1 VSHFS
6 DTTIPKIALH
16 APALPEGKALKAAL
30 LVGLAYYLG
39 AKLGFALTLKPSP
52 ISTLWPPNSIVLAAL
67 LLTPIRSWWLVLLG
81 ALPAHLAVQL
91 PLGFPPGLVLGW
103 YISNCSEAL
112 IGAAIVRH
120 LTKGELRFDRSRHVG
135 VFIVGAA
142 FVGTIL
148 SCFLDAG
155 FVTLNHVAESGFWDL
170 WRTRLFSNMLATL
183 TLVPVIV
190 SWSTEGFTDL
200 GRASTARQLEIALLT
215 AGLLLVS
222 ALIFNGEQAGFST
235 SPILPYVPLPFVLW
249 AAVRA
254 GARGTSTFLL
264 IIAAWAIWGAVHG
277 RGPFLTSSP
286 AENALAIQLFMI
298 VFSIPLL
305 MLAAVIKERGDMEV
319 RSRENEERLN
329 LTLGAAQLGT
339 WEWRIGQDVGWWSER
354 SRQLLG
360 LDGNGPDVT
369 LAAFLSAIAQED
381 RSRVQTAILGALE
394 DGRPYECEFRV
405 IQSGSEPRWILAKGK
420 TLYDESGR
428 PTRMLG
434 VNVDITEQKN
444 TETLRREEVALRES
458 EGRLREM
465 ANAMPQIVW
474 TARGDGRLE
483 SFNRRWYEMT
493 GDAESVIADQSWL
506 SMTHPDDQQRTRD
519 SWLHSVATGE
529 PCEVEHRLRMAGT
542 GDYRWHLA
550 RAHSVRDASGR
561 IIRWYG
567 SCTDIQDQK
576 IVEQELRETQQ
587 QLESRVMER
596 TADLSAA
603 VVALEAEIADRIT
616 AEQSLRSS
624 EERFGKAFHSSPHG
638 IAIVRQG
645 DYRIVEVNEKWEM
658 MFGHSRNDVV
668 GRTGEELNMIVDER
682 ELSAAR
688 MQLEAEGFLHEFEM
702 ELRTRGGEI
711 LQVLLVADTME
722 MASEQCFIVNV
733 RDVTERRQAEV
744 AAEAQ
749 RRELAHLSRVASLG
763 ELSGALAHELNQ
775 PLAAILANTRA
786 AQRIMSRNAP
796 DLVEIRAIL
805 EDIVVD
811 DRRAGQV
818 IGRLRA
824 LLKKGEMRTSEVN
837 LNDLVGEVRDLLHS
851 ELIRRR
857 VATDIRLTPVMPK
870 VLGDRIEL
878 QQVILNLIS
887 NACDAMAGRPADHR
901 LLTISS
907 SMTADGWVELSVQDR
922 GTGIPP
928 ERLEQIF
935 DAFFT
940 TKASGLGL
948 GLAICRSIVN
958 AHGGRLWAVNNP
970 LGGATFHMALDP
982 AGRPNKLRVQK

>member
-1 VSHFS
+1 M
-6 DTTIPKIALH
+6 
-16 APALPEGKALKAAL
+16 
-30 LVGLAYYLG
+30 LVCLAYYLG
-39 AKLGFALTLKPSP
+39 ARLGFALTLKPSP

-67 LLTPIRSWWLVLLG
+67 LLTPTRSWWLVLLG
-81 ALPAHLAVQL
+81 ALPAHLAVQI
-91 PLGFPPGLVLGW
+91 PLGFPPGMILGW

-120 LTKGELRFDRSRHVG
+120 LVKGELRFDRSRDVG
-135 VFIVGAA
+135 VFIFGAA
-142 FVGTIL
+142 FMGTFV

-155 FVTLNHVAESGFWDL
+155 FVALSHTSQDSFWQL
-170 WRTRLFSNMLATL
+170 WRTRLFANFLASL
-183 TLVPVIV
+183 ALVPVIV
-190 SWSTEGFTDL
+190 SWSREGFSDL
-200 GRASTARQLEIALLT
+200 GRASAARQLEIALLT
-215 AGLLLVS
+215 AGLLLAS
-222 ALIFNGEQAGFST
+222 ALVFNGEQAGFST

-254 GARGTSTFLL
+254 GARGTSSFLL
-264 IIAAWAIWGAVHG
+264 IITGWAIWGAVHG

-286 AENALAIQLFMI
+286 AENAFAIQLFLI
-298 VFSIPLL
+298 VFSVPLL
-305 MLAAVIKERGDMEV
+305 MLAAVIEERRDIEV

-329 LTLGAAQLGT
+329 LTLSAAQLGT
-339 WEWRIGQDVGWWSER
+339 WEWRVGEDTGWWSEK
-354 SRQLLG
+354 SNHILG
-360 LDGNGPDVT
+360 LAPGRDLSLG
-369 LAAFLSAIAQED
+369 AFLSAVVPED
-381 RSRVQTAILGALE
+381 RSRVQGAIEGALDE
-394 DGRPYECEFRV
+394 GKPYECEFRV
-405 IQSGSEPRWILAKGK
+405 LQPGSEPRWVLAKGK
-420 TLYDESGR
+420 TLYDGSGR

-434 VNVDITEQKN
+434 VNVDITQQKN
-444 TETLRREEVALRES
+444 AEALRREEAALRES
-458 EGRLREM
+458 EGRLRDM

-474 TARGDGRLE
+474 TAAADGRLE
-483 SFNRRWYEMT
+483 YFNQRWHDMT
-493 GDAESVIADQSWL
+493 GASDSVILDQSWL
-506 SMTHPDDQQRTRD
+506 SMTHPEDQEKTRD
-519 SWLHSVATGE
+519 AWVHSVTTGE
-529 PCEVEHRLRMAGT
+529 PCEVEHRLRVANT
-542 GDYRWHLA
+542 GEYRWHLA
-550 RAHSVRDASGR
+550 RAHPVRDASGT
-561 IIRWYG
+561 IVRWYG

-576 IVEQELRETQQ
+576 SVEQELRDIQQ
-587 QLESRVMER
+587 QLESRVTER

-616 AEQSLRSS
+616 AERALRSS

-638 IAIVRQG
+638 ITIIRQR

-658 MFGHSRNDVV
+658 MFGYSRYDAL

-682 ELSAAR
+682 QSTAAR
-688 MQLEAEGFLHEFEM
+688 MQLEADGVLHEHEM
-702 ELRTRGGEI
+702 ELRTRAGAI
-711 LQVLLVADTME
+711 LHVLLVADTME
-722 MASEQCFIVNV
+722 MAGEQCFIVNV
-733 RDVTERRQAEV
+733 RDVTERKQAEV

-786 AQRIMSRNAP
+786 AQRMMSRNSP

-818 IGRLRA
+818 IGRLRT
-824 LLKKGEMRTSEVN
+824 LLKKGETRTSEVS
-837 LNDLVGEVRDLLHS
+837 LNDLVEEVRDLLHS

-857 VATDIRLTPVMPK
+857 VTTDIRLSRVKPVL
-870 VLGDRIEL
+870 LGDRVEL

-901 LLTISS
+901 LLTISTS
-907 SMTADGWVELSVQDR
+907 ITPDGWVELAVQDR

-928 ERLEQIF
+928 ERLDQVF

-940 TKASGLGL
+940 TKTSGLGL

-970 LGGATFHMALDP
+970 FGGATFHLALDP
-982 AGRPNKLRVQK
+982 AGRSNKPAVQS

>member
-1 VSHFS
+1 
-6 DTTIPKIALH
+6 
-16 APALPEGKALKAAL
+16 L

-67 LLTPIRSWWLVLLG
+67 LLTPTRWWWLILVG

-120 LTKGELRFDRSRHVG
+120 LVKGALRFDRSHHVG
-135 VFIVGAA
+135 VFIFGAA
-142 FVGTIL
+142 FVGTL
-148 SCFLDAG
+148 MSCFLDVG
-155 FVTLNHVAESGFWDL
+155 FVTLNHAAESGFWDL
-170 WRTRLFSNMLATL
+170 WRTRLFSNVLASL

-190 SWSTEGFTDL
+190 SWNTAGFADL
-200 GRASTARQLEIALLT
+200 GRASTARHLEVGLLT
-215 AGLLLVS
+215 GGLLVAS
-222 ALIFNGEQAGFST
+222 ALVFNGEQAGFST

-264 IIAAWAIWGAVHG
+264 IIAGWAIWGAVHG

-286 AENALAIQLFMI
+286 AENALTIQLFLI

-305 MLAAVIKERGDMEV
+305 MLAAVIEERRDIEA
-319 RSRENEERLN
+319 RSRESEERLS
-329 LTLGAAQLGT
+329 LTLSAAQLGT
-339 WEWRIGQDVGWWSER
+339 WEWRIGEDTGWWSER

-369 LAAFLSAIAQED
+369 LGAFLSAIVQED
-381 RSRVQTAILGALE
+381 RSRVQTAIRGALN
-394 DGRPYECEFRV
+394 DGKPYECEFRV
-405 IQSGSEPRWILAKGK
+405 LQSGAEPRWILAKGK
-420 TLYDESGR
+420 TLYDASGR
-428 PTRMLG
+428 PKRMLG
-434 VNVDITEQKN
+434 VNADITEQKN
-444 TETLRREEVALRES
+444 AEARRREETALRES

-474 TARGDGRLE
+474 TAGADGRLE

-493 GDAESVIADQSWL
+493 GAAESVITDQSWL
-506 SMTHPDDQQRTRD
+506 SMTHAEDQQKTRD
-519 SWLHSVATGE
+519 AWLRAVATGE
-529 PCEVEHRLRMAGT
+529 PCEVEHRLRVSAT

-550 RAHSVRDASGR
+550 RAHPVRDESGS
-561 IIRWYG
+561 IMRWYG

-576 IVEQELRETQQ
+576 SVEQELRETQQ
-587 QLESRVMER
+587 QLESRVNER

-603 VVALEAEIADRIT
+603 VVALEAEIADRVT
-616 AEQSLRSS
+616 AERALRSS

-645 DYRIVEVNEKWEM
+645 DYRVVEVNEKWEM
-658 MFGHSRNDVV
+658 MFGYPRNEVV

-682 ELSAAR
+682 QLSMAQQ
-688 MQLEAEGFLHEFEM
+688 QLEAEGFLHEFEM
-702 ELRTRGGEI
+702 ELRTRSGAI

-722 MASEQCFIVNV
+722 MSGEQCFIVNV
-733 RDVTERRQAEV
+733 RDVTERKQAEV

-786 AQRIMSRNAP
+786 AQRIMSRNPP

-805 EDIVVD
+805 EDIVLD

-818 IGRLRA
+818 IGRLRT

-837 LNDLVGEVRDLLHS
+837 LNELVEEVRDLLHT

-857 VATDIRLTPVMPK
+857 VATDIRLTPIMPL
-870 VLGDRIEL
+870 VVGDRVEL
-878 QQVILNLIS
+878 QQVILNLIG
-887 NACDAMAGRPADHR
+887 NACDAMSGRPADHR
-901 LLTISS
+901 LLTISTS
-907 SMTADGWVELSVQDR
+907 VTPDGWLELAVQDR

-928 ERLEQIF
+928 ERLDQIF

-958 AHGGRLWAVNNP
+958 AHGGRLWAVNNL
-970 LGGATFHMALDP
+970 LGGATFHLALDP
-982 AGRPNKLRVQK
+982 AGRPNKPTAQH